1 MNKRLFALAAAAV
14 IVAAA
19 CSSGSGGSA
28 SAGATSGASAAASGG
43 SDLTGKNWQLTALTT
58 KVPAFQGVVPAADQA
73 KYTIEFEA
81 DGTFAATADCNQVAG
96 TYTATSSGGLTIKLG
111 PSTMAACPEGSL
123 GPEYVTALGLAKS
136 YAIAN
141 AELMITLS
149 DEGTLQ
155 YK

>member
-1 MNKRLFALAAAAV
+1 MAAAVV

-19 CSSGSGGSA
+19 CSSSGSGSPSA
-28 SAGATSGASAAASGG
+28 SSAGASAAASGG

-58 KVPAFQGVVPAADQA
+58 KVPAFQGVIPAADQA
-73 KYTIEFEA
+73 KYTIEFKT
-81 DGTFAATADCNQVAG
+81 DGSFAATADCNQVAG
-96 TYTATSSGGLTIKLG
+96 TYTTTSSGGLTIKPG

-136 YAIAN
+136 YAITN
-141 AELMITLS
+141 NELMITLS

>member
-1 MNKRLFALAAAAV
+1 MNKRLVALAAVAV

-19 CSSGSGGSA
+19 CSSSSGGSA
-28 SAGATSGASAAASGG
+28 SAAAGSASAASSGG
-43 SDLTGKNWQLTALTT
+43 SELTGKNWQLTALTT

-73 KYTIEFEA
+73 KYTIEFKS

-96 TYTATSSGGLTIKLG
+96 TYTATSSGGLTIKPG
-111 PSTMAACPEGSL
+111 TSTMAACPEGSL
-123 GPEYVTALGLAKS
+123 GPQYVTALGMVES

>member
-1 MNKRLFALAAAAV
+1 MNKRMVAMAAVVV

-19 CSSGSGGSA
+19 CSSSSGGSA
-28 SAGATSGASAAASGG
+28 GASSPSAASQGG

-58 KVPAFQGVVPAADQA
+58 KVPAFQGVIPAADQA
-73 KYTIEFEA
+73 KYTIEFKS

-96 TYTATSSGGLTIKLG
+96 TYTTTSSGGLTIKPG
-111 PSTMAACPEGSL
+111 PSTLAACPEGSM
-123 GPEYVTALGLAKS
+123 GPQYVAALELAKS

-141 AELMITLS
+141 GELTITLT

>member
-1 MNKRLFALAAAAV
+1 MNKRLVALAAVAV

-28 SAGATSGASAAASGG
+28 SAAAGSASAASSGG
-43 SDLTGKNWQLTALTT
+43 SELTGKNWQLTALTT
-58 KVPAFQGVVPAADQA
+58 KVPAFQGVIPAADQA
-73 KYTIEFEA
+73 KYTIEFKS

-96 TYTATSSGGLTIKLG
+96 TYTATSSGGLTIKPG
-111 PSTMAACPEGSL
+111 PSTLAACPEGSL
-123 GPEYVTALGLAKS
+123 GPQYVTALGMAKS
-136 YAIAN
+136 YATAN
-141 AELMITLS
+141 AELMITLT